1 MTGDPKPTSSPGQSS
16 TPPLSGPSKVAAAPG
31 AAAPRNTSRT
41 VPLLGCDCFLQALD
55 SMMRRSGQGSHVSQ
69 SVVEFD
75 RPPELDILRDAWRSF
90 IQDHP
95 ISVARLRRNWFNLIP
110 EWHAPDHV
118 REDDIPPVAAWHEPD
133 APKNLGEKAQ
143 PIDSLAD
150 LCRIH
155 MNPGRGKRRPEYLV
169 RLDVLERTDGS
180 AAVVVTWS
188 HQILDG
194 KGVELLL
201 TELANRCEAGDA
213 SAAPIAGTLPPTAHN
228 AASLRDSM
236 QRSKAFIQHFQQIIG
251 TRFASL
257 GGPKRTPSTMH
268 CRVATLGE
276 AESARVNERAT
287 ARTSQLINTPFFFAC
302 AARAHDRV
310 FRHRGRKGM
319 PQLITMPVQ
328 TRPKGGDGPIFQNH
342 VSILFF
348 RLTPEDLETVESA
361 TKSLQKQFAGMMR
374 GRLDAAFSGMQDVLR
389 RVPPRLYMLF
399 LRLQMR
405 GEITS
410 FFHSHTGPFAP
421 NMNRL
426 AGAGVTNAYHLP
438 VISAPPGTGLF
449 INEHGP
455 RICAAMSWRSGSVD
469 AEERQLMFDHFIEDM
484 HGGPIDTLTE
494 TLEV

>member
-1 MTGDPKPTSSPGQSS
+1 MTAHHTPTSGAGHAPSAF
-16 TPPLSGPSKVAAAPG
+16 SGRSQI
-31 AAAPRNTSRT
+31 AAPRAAGQR

-69 SVVEFD
+69 SVVELD
-75 RPPELDILRDAWRSF
+75 QPPDLQTLRDAWRSF
-90 IQDHP
+90 IRDYP
-95 ISVARLRRNWFNLIP
+95 VAVARLRRNWLNLIP
-110 EWHAPDHV
+110 EWHTPANVD
-118 REDDIPPVAAWHEPD
+118 DNDIPPLAAWREPD
-133 APKNLGEKAQ
+133 APNTLGDEAQ
-143 PIDSLAD
+143 PIDSLAE

-155 MNPGRGKRRPEYLV
+155 MNPGRGKRRPEHLV
-169 RLDVLERTDGS
+169 RLDILERTNGS

-201 TELANRCEAGDA
+201 TEIANRCEGDPA
-213 SAAPIAGTLPPTAHN
+213 SHQPIAGTLPPTAH
-228 AASLRDSM
+228 AASSLRDSM
-236 QRSKAFIQHFQQIIG
+236 QRSKAFIQHFQQIMG

-257 GGPKRTPSTMH
+257 GGPKPAPSTMH

-276 AESARVNERAT
+276 TESARINERAV
-287 ARTSQLINTPFFFAC
+287 ARTSQLIYTPFFFAC

-310 FRHRGRKGM
+310 FRHRGKKDL

-361 TKSLQKQFAGMMR
+361 TKSLQKQFAQMMR

-389 RVPPRLYMLF
+389 RVPPRPYMTF

-410 FFHSHTGPFAP
+410 FFHSHTGQFAP
-421 NMNRL
+421 DMTRL
-426 AGAGVTNAYHLP
+426 AGATVTNAYHLP
-438 VISAPPGTGLF
+438 VISTPPGTGLF

-455 RICAAMSWRSGSVD
+455 RICAAMSWRDGSINT
-469 AEERQLMFDHFIEDM
+469 EERQLMFDHFIEDM